1 MLSCDTI
8 TKSTASRSYL
18 LRCQGLLSI
27 CLQYHWAAYD
37 NSGESLNTADH
48 AAFDN
53 HTSYMGSINGP
64 KLPLVFEVQQ
74 MPHDLTTEG
83 CPKNNFQN
91 SCIFNKAPISAITN
105 KKTYE
110 EDTCVDKSNPQH
122 ESFIKRYSIKLASTS
137 ADLWMGI
144 VLLFIDIMIA
154 LEILVRQVHGC
165 KASGSQRKR
174 LNRTM
179 TDIIVLIPVTILML
193 IPVTAVGHA
202 AILAAIKKYMTLN
215 LLDIY
220 F

>member
-1 MLSCDTI
+1 
-8 TKSTASRSYL
+8 
-18 LRCQGLLSI
+18 
-27 CLQYHWAAYD
+27 
-37 NSGESLNTADH
+37 
-48 AAFDN
+48 
-53 HTSYMGSINGP
+53 
-64 KLPLVFEVQQ
+64 

-83 CPKNNFQN
+83 CSKNNFQN

-110 EDTCVDKSNPQH
+110 EDTCVNKSNPQH

-144 VLLFIDIMIA
+144 ALLFIDIMVA
-154 LEILVRQVHGC
+154 LEIL
-165 KASGSQRKR
+165 
-174 LNRTM
+174 
-179 TDIIVLIPVTILML
+179 
-193 IPVTAVGHA
+193 VTAVGHA